1 MTPASTTDF
10 ADTAISSALP
20 TVSPEA
26 VCARL
31 EEAALN
37 ATAVREQV
45 LHDGWLVRGAPGP
58 FRRMRCVNV
67 IGPSAGSLDRRLRF
81 AQAWFAE
88 RRLPFEFR
96 LTSICPDETLDGALA
111 DRGFAAESETRVMAM
126 SLTAPSAGT
135 ALNPVGRPF
144 ADARIESL
152 DAPAFAAAAGDM
164 RGSSAADIAAH
175 AGRLAGLAVAIDM
188 IVLRDD
194 VDRVIACGMAAR
206 EDDLVGIFDVVTHHA
221 HRRQG
226 AARRIVTALLSAA
239 RSRGA
244 VRAYLQ
250 VEPGN
255 APARALYADYG
266 FVDMYAYWYRSLR
279 QANGTAPT
287 AAP

>member
-1 MTPASTTDF
+1 MTSAPTTDF
-10 ADTAISSALP
+10 PDIAISSALP

-45 LHDGWLVRGAPGP
+45 LHDGWLVRGAAGP

-67 IGPSAGSLDRRLRF
+67 IGPSTGSLERRLRF

-88 RRLPFEFR
+88 RRLPIEFR
-96 LTSICPDETLDGALA
+96 LTSICPDETLDGDLA
-111 DRGFAAESETRVMAM
+111 DRGYAAESETRVMAM
-126 SLTAPSAGT
+126 SLMAPSANAVLDPT
-135 ALNPVGRPF
+135 GRSF
-144 ADARIESL
+144 ADARIDVL
-152 DAPAFAAAAGDM
+152 DAPAFAAAAGEM
-164 RGSSAADIAAH
+164 RGSSVADIAAH
-175 AGRLAGLAVAIDM
+175 AGRLAGLAVNIDM
-188 IVLRDD
+188 IVLRDHAG
-194 VDRVIACGMAAR
+194 RAIACGMAAR
-206 EDDLVGIFDVVTHHA
+206 EDDLVGIFDVVTHPA

-226 AARRIVTALLSAA
+226 AARRVVTALLSAA

-255 APARALYADYG
+255 VPARTLYADYG
-266 FVDMYAYWYRSLR
+266 FVDMYAYWYRSLP
-279 QANGTAPT
+279 QVTDAAPT

>member
-1 MTPASTTDF
+1 MTSASTAAF
-10 ADTAISSALP
+10 PNTAISPALP
-20 TVSPEA
+20 TMSPEA

-67 IGPSAGSLDRRLRF
+67 IGASAGSLDRRLRF

-88 RRLPFEFR
+88 RQLPIQFR
-96 LTSICPDETLDGALA
+96 LTSICPDDTLDGELA

-126 SLTAPSAGT
+126 SLTAPSADIV
-135 ALNPVGRPF
+135 LNPVGRAF
-144 ADARIESL
+144 ADARIEVL

-175 AGRLAGLAVAIDM
+175 AGRLSGLAVAIDM
-188 IVLRDD
+188 VVLRDPAEQ
-194 VDRVIACGMAAR
+194 VIACGMAAR
-206 EDDLVGIFDVVTHHA
+206 EDDLVGIFDVVTHRA

-226 AARRIVTALLSAA
+226 AARRVVTALLSAA

-250 VEPGN
+250 VEPDN
-255 APARALYADYG
+255 VPARALYADYG
-266 FVDMYAYWYRSLR
+266 FVDMYAYWYRSLP
-279 QANGTAPT
+279 QANDAAPT